1 LGNGYRLTDIGRAGG
16 IPDGIAGLAIRLVR
30 LKSLL
35 RIRLAWLVDWLQ
47 GLEVAQ
53 VVVFQRMPISLG
65 CKADNS
71 IALVLVSLDLH

>member
-16 IPDGIAGLAIRLVR
+16 IPDGLAGLATRLVR
-30 LKSLL
+30 LRIHP

-53 VVVFQRMPISLG
+53 VIVFQRLPVSLG
-65 CKADNS
+65 CKADKS